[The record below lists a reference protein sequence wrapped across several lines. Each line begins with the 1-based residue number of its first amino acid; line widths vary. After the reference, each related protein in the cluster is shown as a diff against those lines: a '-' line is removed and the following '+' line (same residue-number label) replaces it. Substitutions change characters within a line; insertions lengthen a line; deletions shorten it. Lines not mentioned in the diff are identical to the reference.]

1 MGKDVLGQGLADGH
15 EHGGPN
21 DAVEADDVLTHDVEL
36 RGPAIGQLGTR
47 LVGVD
52 TVADGRH
59 IVEQRVK
66 PYIGH
71 MALVKRNLDAP
82 VKARATH
89 GKVVEAA
96 LDKAANLVHAERR
109 LDKVGVLVIELE
121 KLVLEGGKLKEVGLL
136 LHALKRT
143 VAVGA

>member
-59 IVEQRVK
+59 IVEQRIEPHV
-66 PYIGH
+66 GH
-71 MALVKRNLDAP
+71 VALVKRDLNAP
-82 VKARATH
+82 VKARAAH
-89 GKVVEAA
+89 GKVVKAA
-96 LDKAANLVHAERR
+96 LDKATHLVHAERR

-121 KLVLEGGKLKEVGLL
+121 
-136 LHALKRT
+136 
-143 VAVGA
+143 